1 MDITNIPQN
10 LIKALEQ
17 KNTEQLVAL
26 SRVLNLVLGKT
37 VMARVES
44 TSPVTEPERQALLKQ
59 TAAALAH
66 ANKQIIDPAKISPV
80 LKTEISRLMQQQ
92 DLIKMP
98 DLKWVNLLVNN
109 RHQLTYT
116 DRPLAAGQTIP
127 VQLQNPQKLVMLNS
141 RQLDPNKI
149 PTDTLTPGK
158 AQISISN
165 PIVAPA
171 LISSADGDANQTG
184 NIPVPNAKNI
194 AVLNELLKNALTDI
208 ANKSNQISDIKLLQA
223 TIENLNLGKNISTP
237 NSIAETTSKLTNSAL
252 YNVKDLSLKFAGT
265 ADNNKISPEV
275 AAAKALVS
283 ENLRNLLPHRDT
295 PNVLF
300 SAIAQLRQL
309 PATSRIQLFSP
320 SVEQALK
327 SVAEKMRGPE
337 SLAQP
342 KELAQ
347 ALKNSGVFFESKLN
361 KVIQNSSAN
370 ESTKLGSAFQN
381 TYHQDV
387 KGSLLTL
394 LNSVTQDMTGNK
406 KPLTSEQT
414 QKLLQQVSNTPLFNP
429 PLSATA
435 HALNNK
441 LDITQ
446 AIGVFLQQLMQK
458 PVKELS
464 NKELRNQLLVLLQQ
478 HSVHSLARIQL
489 QQLHAITHELDS
501 KESATPNA
509 SWQLEIPVKHQNDV
523 QHLHMRIDRE
533 WVDDTNESE
542 SGPEKSSNKIKQ
554 WSVTLRFDLPTLG
567 EFCAQ
572 LAIISTQV
580 SATLWAAQEKT
591 FTQVREQIEGLR
603 KQLESEGIDV
613 KYLQCMRGI
622 PPEKPMNLSYSL
634 IDVST

>member
-66 ANKQIIDPAKISPV
+66 ANKQIIDPTKISPV

-223 TIENLNLGKNISTP
+223 TIENLNFGKNISTP
-237 NSIAETTSKLTNSAL
+237 NSTAETTSKLTNSAL

-414 QKLLQQVSNTPLFNP
+414 QELLQQVSNTPLFNP
-429 PLSATA
+429 SLSATA
-435 HALNNK
+435 RALNSK
-441 LDITQ
+441 LDLTQ
-446 AIGVFLQQLMQK
+446 VIGVFIQQLVQK

-478 HSVHSLARIQL
+478 HSVHSLVRIQL
-489 QQLHAITHELDS
+489 QQLHAITHELETKD
-501 KESATPNA
+501 SATPNA